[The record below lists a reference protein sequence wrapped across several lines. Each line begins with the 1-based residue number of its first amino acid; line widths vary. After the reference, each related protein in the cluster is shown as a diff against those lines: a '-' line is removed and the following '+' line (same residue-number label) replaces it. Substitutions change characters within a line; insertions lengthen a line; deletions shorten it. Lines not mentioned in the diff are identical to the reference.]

1 MIPYSVLR
9 PILFSMDPEKAHNVA
24 LRVLKARA
32 ACGVREP
39 SRICPKSV
47 AGLDF
52 PNPIGL
58 AAGLDKNASH
68 VDALGAMGFG
78 FIEVGGITPLPQEG
92 NPRPRIFRLPE
103 AGALINR
110 MGFNNCGA
118 EQAAKNL
125 AGRKWTGVLGINLG
139 KNAQTDTKNAAN
151 DYCNVLEWLYPYGD
165 FFTVNVS
172 SPNTEKLRKMQ
183 KEGNLRKLIQ
193 TISKKRDELAETYHK
208 RAPLLVKFSPN
219 TSDENLRKMA
229 KIVMESSTNGTPGAD
244 GAIAVNTNSERPE
257 EIRGMQYA
265 MEKGGLS
272 GYPLFS
278 RAVDVVGI
286 LRESLPADAM
296 LIGVGGIFS
305 AADARAHFRAG
316 ANLVQIYTGLI
327 YRGPEL
333 VDKILRDFDANGI

>member
-1 MIPYSVLR
+1 MIPYDVLR

-24 LRVLKARA
+24 LAVLKARA

-58 AAGLDKNASH
+58 AAGFDKNASH
-68 VDALGAMGFG
+68 VDALGSMRFG
-78 FIEVGGITPLPQEG
+78 FIEVGGITPLPQAG
-92 NPRPRIFRLPE
+92 NPQPRIFRLPE

-125 AGRKWTGVLGINLG
+125 AEQKWTGILGINLG
-139 KNAQTDTKNAAN
+139 KNAQTDQEHAAN

-172 SPNTEKLRKMQ
+172 SPNTKKLRKMQ
-183 KEGNLRKLIQ
+183 KEGNLRKLIW
-193 TISKKRDELAETYHK
+193 TISQKRNALAETYNK

-219 TSDENLRKMA
+219 TSDENLRKIA
-229 KIVMESSTNGTPGAD
+229 KIAVESGANGAV
-244 GAIAVNTNSERPE
+244 AVNTNSERPE
-257 EIRGMQYA
+257 EIHGMQYA
-265 MEKGGLS
+265 TEIGGLS

-305 AADARAHFRAG
+305 AGDARAHFRAG
-316 ANLVQIYTGLI
+316 ADLVQIYTGLI
-327 YRGPEL
+327 YRGPKL